1 MDISIGKVL
10 ISETVDRRCKEILE
24 EAGVAVDCYNSMNKE
39 QLTAQIKNYDALIVR
54 SGTKVSKEVIAASD
68 HLQVIGRA
76 GTGVDNIDVDAATRH
91 GVLVMNT
98 PDGNSLSAA
107 ELTCGMILS
116 LARNIPQAVTSLKAE
131 KWERKKFGGLELYGK
146 TLGVVGLGRIGREV
160 AVRMQA
166 FGMKTIGHDPFI
178 PANVS
183 AEFGVANLPLEE
195 IWPLCDFI
203 TFHTP
208 LMPSTR
214 GLLCDET
221 FLQCKPSVRVVNCA
235 RGGIVD
241 EDSLLRALN
250 SGRCGGAGLDVFE
263 EEPPKNISL
272 LSHHS
277 VICTPHLGASTSEAQ
292 QRCGEDI
299 ARQIVSVIHGDG
311 LVGAV
316 NCSKLTKAF
325 NPEYQPWL
333 RLGIALGAAS
343 RALLAGS
350 NVQVVTYGTR
360 LNGIMDVFGRAVL
373 MGILRD
379 QVSLPIN
386 ILNAPFLAE
395 EAGLKLS
402 STHEISVPERFP
414 ACGGCSVIINT
425 HAETINKDHLELL
438 GSVLGDCPVLLAI
451 GKASFM
457 NAPLAGIPIGGHML
471 ILSTKPGVHVLS
483 TVLGTVEEAGSQL
496 MFFTSSSK
504 DDGNQWSIVRISNP
518 LKDLS
523 VLKTFVL
530 SIVQFCV

>member
-1 MDISIGKVL
+1 MEISIRKVL
-10 ISETVDRRCKEILE
+10 ISETVDQKCKEILE
-24 EAGVAVDCYNSMNKE
+24 KAGVAVDCHNSMTKE
-39 QLTAQIKNYDALIVR
+39 HLVAEIKNYDALIVR
-54 SGTKVSKEVIAASD
+54 SGTKVSKEVIAAGD

-91 GVLVMNT
+91 GVLVMNA

-107 ELTCGMILS
+107 ELTCGLILS
-116 LARNIPQAVTSLKAE
+116 LARNIPQAVTSLKAG
-131 KWERKKFGGLELYGK
+131 KWERKKFWGLELYGK
-146 TLGVVGLGRIGREV
+146 TLGVVGLGRIGKEV
-160 AVRMQA
+160 AVRMQT

-208 LMPSTR
+208 LMPSTK
-214 GLLCDET
+214 GLLCDAT
-221 FLQCKPSVRVVNCA
+221 FLHCKPSVRVVNCA

-241 EDSLLRALN
+241 EDALLRALN
-250 SGRCGGAGLDVFE
+250 SGRCAGAGLDVFE
-263 EEPPKNISL
+263 EEPPKNVSL

-299 ARQIVSVIHGDG
+299 ARQIVSVIRGDG

-325 NPEYQPWL
+325 TPEYRPWL
-333 RLGIALGAAS
+333 RLGIALGAAA
-343 RALLAGS
+343 RALSAGTD
-350 NVQVVTYGTR
+350 VQVVTYGTQ
-360 LNGIMDVFGRAVL
+360 LNGMMDVFGRAVL

-379 QVSLPIN
+379 QVSVPIN
-386 ILNAPFLAE
+386 ILNASFLAD

-402 STHEISVPERFP
+402 SAHEISVPGRFP
-414 ACGGCSVIINT
+414 ARGGCSVMINT
-425 HAETINKDHLELL
+425 HGTIHKDHLELL
-438 GSVLGDCPVLLAI
+438 GSVLGDFPVLLAV
-451 GKASFM
+451 GKSSFM
-457 NAPLAGIPIGGHML
+457 DAPSAGVPIGGHML
-471 ILSTKPGVHVLS
+471 ILRTNPGVHVLP
-483 TVLGTVEEAGSQL
+483 TVLGTVEKAGSEL
-496 MFFTSSSK
+496 LFFTSSSK
-504 DDGNQWSIVRISNP
+504 DDGNQWSIVRISKP

-530 SIVQFCV
+530 SVVQFCV